1 MRFPSAPYDGRLSH
15 TPMQSKEVRLVK
27 YILLINVPTDVQ
39 AEADMT
45 ERHMKF
51 AEAAAARGKLVGGD
65 QLADVTTATTLRR
78 RSSETIVTDGPHAE
92 TKEYLGGYYIIDCA
106 DLDEAIEIAKGVP
119 LNDGGSLEIRP
130 IVER

>member
-1 MRFPSAPYDGRLSH
+1 
-15 TPMQSKEVRLVK
+15 VK
-27 YILLINVPTDVQ
+27 YILLINVPVDAP
-39 AEADMT
+39 AEPDMI

-65 QLADVTTATTLRR
+65 QLEDVATATTLRR

-106 DLDEAIEIAKGVP
+106 DLDEAIEIARGVP
-119 LNDGGSLEIRP
+119 QSDGGSVEIRP
-130 IVER
+130 LVER